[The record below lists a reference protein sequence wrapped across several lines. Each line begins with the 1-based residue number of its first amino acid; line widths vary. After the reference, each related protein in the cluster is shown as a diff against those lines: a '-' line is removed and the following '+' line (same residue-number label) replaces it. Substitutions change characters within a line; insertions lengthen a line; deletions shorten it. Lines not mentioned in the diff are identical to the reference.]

1 MKASLRVLA
10 AAAGALAVLFS
21 TLTASADGSGSA
33 PPGAYAPPGSAPPG
47 AYAPPGAHAPPP
59 DELRSRGEFGGYF
72 TISPGLAG
80 RARNPAVQISPGLSF
95 AVGRTV
101 RYHLSVGYSHMSFQG
116 GSLNGLDV
124 RPAGIGIP
132 IHLMSTPDFAFAIEP
147 LIDIIGVQGYFG
159 GGAAAFMFSSGV
171 GVQAIMNFKHAYV
184 SIAPLN
190 LQFQYL
196 GVAGGGGMTLSGA
209 DFGLNM
215 PIRLSGGLR
224 F

>member
-10 AAAGALAVLFS
+10 AAPGALAVLFS

-33 PPGAYAPPGSAPPG
+33 PPGAYAPPGGAPPG
-47 AYAPPGAHAPPP
+47 AYAPPVARP
-59 DELRSRGEFGGYF
+59 DELRSSGEFGGYF

-80 RARNPAVQISPGLSF
+80 NARNPAVQISPGLSF

-101 RYHLSVGYSHMSFQG
+101 RYHLSVGYSHMGFQG

-132 IHLMSTPDFAFAIEP
+132 IHLMSTPDFGFAIEP

-159 GGAAAFMFSSGV
+159 GGAAAFLFSSGV

-196 GVAGGGGMTLSGA
+196 GVAGGSGITVSGA
-209 DFGLNM
+209 GFGLNM